1 MFEKWYTDASFTE
14 IAPMSSSK
22 DVYEYMKSVALVSLL
37 YSKAYRK
44 HEPASMNPTM
54 APTMSPTM
62 SPVEYK
68 FCRKCDEYDE
78 CNGRNS
84 ASNAEYVSNGVF
96 W

>member
-1 MFEKWYTDASFTE
+1 MFEKSSGTTDASFTE

-62 SPVEYK
+62 SPVV
-68 FCRKCDEYDE
+68 
-78 CNGRNS
+78 NTSS
-84 ASNAEYVSNGVF
+84 AGMRRIRRMQR
-96 W
+96 